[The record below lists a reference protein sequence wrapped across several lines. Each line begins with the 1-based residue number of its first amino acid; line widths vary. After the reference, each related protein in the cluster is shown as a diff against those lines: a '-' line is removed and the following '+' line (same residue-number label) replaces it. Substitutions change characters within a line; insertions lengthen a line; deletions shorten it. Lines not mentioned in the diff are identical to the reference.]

1 MPEAGFEPAPPKRP
15 ELKSGALDHS
25 AIQANK
31 SCLDTLSKNAPTGA
45 RTLDLRLIR
54 PALYQLSYKCLSLI

>member
-1 MPEAGFEPAPPKRP
+1 MPEAGFEPAHPKITV
-15 ELKSGALDHS
+15 LKTVALDHS
-25 AIQANK
+25 ATQANNF
-31 SCLDTLSKNAPTGA
+31 CLDTLSKNAPRGA